1 MGAQYDDE
9 QVFFVEIVAF
19 GVGRAWASSGLRM
32 PGGGRRFRERCL
44 PDRVSIHGYRARRVA
59 RQNQRGNI
67 CDPGDRRENH
77 KPMVQMGPSFRARIS
92 GKIMGD
98 YAKITMLV
106 RCIIWTD
113 RDIRFEGPIRD
124 GRFHD
129 EGETFTSGDS
139 GPFVG
144 TLKMTYVAS
153 R

>member
-1 MGAQYDDE
+1 MITNRTSSPRPRLLVLAVLGLLAAY
-9 QVFFVEIVAF
+9 
-19 GVGRAWASSGLRM
+19 GGRAEAADFENGVYQTEF
-32 PGGGRRFRERCL
+32 RFTGTGQGESLVRIREKTFATEVI
-44 PDRVSIHGYRARRVA
+44 DGKIIS
-59 RQNQRGNI
+59 QW
-67 CDPGDRRENH
+67 
-77 KPMVQMGPSFRARIS
+77 VQMGPSFRARIS
-92 GKIMGD
+92 GKIIGD